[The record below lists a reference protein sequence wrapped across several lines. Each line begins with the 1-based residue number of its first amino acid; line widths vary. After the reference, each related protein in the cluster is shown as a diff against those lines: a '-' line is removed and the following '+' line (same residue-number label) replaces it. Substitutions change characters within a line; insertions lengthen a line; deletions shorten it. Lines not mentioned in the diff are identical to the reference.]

1 MTFEGFESDTWEALP
16 GAGRLTMAQREAIE
30 SDDPLLCVVAGAGAG
45 KTRVL
50 TLRVARRVR
59 EGGIEADRTLVT
71 TFSRKAAEELRTRLW
86 SLGVAG
92 VKAGTFHRTA
102 LGLLREHRELR
113 GRPAPQLLPDR
124 RRLLA
129 EVTTGDPR
137 RTRALDGEI
146 GWAKARL
153 VTPEHYQGEA
163 RRHGRRSGVNPD
175 QVADA
180 YARYETERRRRR
192 LLDFDDLIVACADA
206 LSGDSEFANSI
217 RWRTRHLFVD
227 EMQDV
232 NPAQFRLLTAMLA
245 DEPDLFVVGD
255 PNQSVYG
262 FNGADPTL
270 LERLPEILRGTKVI
284 HLDENHRCT
293 PQVVAV
299 ATAVLRAGGSSGG
312 TDEVVP
318 PRTTRIDGPVPK
330 VVAHATDD
338 DEAAWAATRAK
349 MSRTPGRRW
358 SSIAVLTRT
367 NAQLVKVKDAMDA
380 ANVPSLVAGSDLGPA
395 SDLRAEQVQGRSDRN
410 DAGRNDAG
418 RDDAGRDD
426 AGRDAEGRPLAPVAA
441 DHVVLTTFH
450 RAKGL
455 QWPTVIVLG
464 LGEGSMPIASA
475 QTDAALEEE
484 RRLLYVALTRSEDE
498 LWCSWFER
506 TGGEAVT
513 GTARPRGPSPWLQPI
528 ERTIARLET
537 EAAPTSASEVADRVA
552 ELRKRLAEGVQGA
565 DVQR

>member
-1 MTFEGFESDTWEALP
+1 MTFEGLETDTWDSLP
-16 GAGRLTMAQREAIE
+16 GANRLTVTQREAIE
-30 SDDPLLCVVAGAGAG
+30 SDKPLLCVVAGAGAG

-59 EGGIEADRTLVT
+59 EGSIEPDRTLVT
-71 TFSRKAAEELRTRLW
+71 TFSRKAADELRTRLY
-86 SLGVAG
+86 SLGVSG

-113 GRPAPQLLPDR
+113 GRPLPQLLPDR

-129 EVTTGDPR
+129 EVTTGDAR

-153 VTPEHYQGEA
+153 VSPEQYEAEA
-163 RRHGRRSGVNPD
+163 RRHRRRSGMSAE

-180 YARYETERRRRR
+180 FSRYEAERTRRR
-192 LLDFDDLIVACADA
+192 LLDFDDLIVSCADA
-206 LSGDSEFANSI
+206 LAGDSEFADSI

-270 LERLPEILRGTKVI
+270 LDRLPDILPGTTVI
-284 HLDENHRCT
+284 RLDENHRCT

-299 ATAVLRAGGSSGG
+299 ATAVLREGGGFGASG
-312 TDEVVP
+312 EVVL
-318 PRTTRIDGPVPK
+318 PRTTRVDGPVPK
-330 VVAHATDD
+330 VVSHATDA
-338 DEAAWAATRAK
+338 DEAAWVADRAK
-349 MSRTPGRRW
+349 MSRTPGRQW

-367 NAQLVKVKDAMDA
+367 NAQLALVQA
-380 ANVPSLVAGSDLGPA
+380 ALDKARVPNQIAGADLGPA
-395 SDLRAEQVQGRSDRN
+395 SDLRGDGERRGPGADEESHRDEAPSDR
-410 DAGRNDAG
+410 DR
-418 RDDAGRDD
+418 
-426 AGRDAEGRPLAPVAA
+426 
-441 DHVVLTTFH
+441 VVLTTFH

-455 QWPTVIVLG
+455 QWPTVLVLG
-464 LGEGSMPIASA
+464 LSAGLMPLASA
-475 QTDAALEEE
+475 QTPSAVDEE
-484 RRLLYVALTRSEDE
+484 RRLLYVALTRSEEE

-506 TGGEAVT
+506 SGNDTGSGA
-513 GTARPRGPSPWLQPI
+513 GPSRGPSPWLEAI
-528 ERTIARLET
+528 ERTIIDLEKD
-537 EAAPTSASEVADRVA
+537 AAPTKATEVASRVA
-552 ELRKRLAEGVQGA
+552 ELRRRLAEGTDDSQ
-565 DVQR
+565 

>member
-1 MTFEGFESDTWEALP
+1 MTFEGFENDTWEALP
-16 GAGRLTMAQREAIE
+16 GARRLTIAQREAIE

-59 EGGIEADRTLVT
+59 ERTIEADRTLVT

-113 GRPAPQLLPDR
+113 NRPAPQLMTDR

-129 EVTTGDPR
+129 DVTNGDAR

-153 VTPEHYQGEA
+153 VSPEHYEAEA
-163 RRHGRRSGVNPD
+163 RRYRRRSGLSAE
-175 QVADA
+175 QVSDA
-180 YARYETERRRRR
+180 YTRYETERTRRR

-206 LSGDSEFANSI
+206 LAGDAEFAASI

-270 LERLPEILRGTKVI
+270 LDRLPELLRGTRVI
-284 HLDENHRCT
+284 RLDENHRCT

-299 ATAVLRAGGSSGG
+299 ATAVLREGGSFSGDG
-312 TDEVVP
+312 EVVP
-318 PRTTRIDGPVPK
+318 PHTTRVDGPVPQSI
-330 VVAHATDD
+330 AHATDD
-338 DEAAWAATRAK
+338 DEAAWAASRAK
-349 MSRTPGRRW
+349 LSRTPGRRW

-367 NAQLVKVKDAMDA
+367 NAQLTKIKAAMDA
-380 ANVPSLVAGSDLGPA
+380 ALVPSRIAGSDLGPA
-395 SDLRAEQVQGRSDRN
+395 SDLRADNADSSRSGQTVDAEPEDFVDDRN
-410 DAGRNDAG
+410 KYDDDPAS
-418 RDDAGRDD
+418 RD
-426 AGRDAEGRPLAPVAA
+426 E
-441 DHVVLTTFH
+441 VVLTTFH

-455 QWPTVIVLG
+455 QWPTVMVLG
-464 LGEGSMPIASA
+464 LGAGLMPIASA
-475 QTDAALEEE
+475 QTDAAVDEE

-498 LWCSWFER
+498 LWCSWFAR
-506 TGGEAVT
+506 TGDDPGAPT
-513 GTARPRGPSPWLQPI
+513 RGPSPWLAPI
-528 ERTIARLET
+528 ERTMAQLEKD
-537 EAAPTSASEVADRVA
+537 AAPTAAAEVAARVA
-552 ELRKRLAEGVQGA
+552 ELRQRLADGSEGA
-565 DVQR
+565 DTTR

>member
-30 SDDPLLCVVAGAGAG
+30 SDEPLLCVVAGAGAG

-59 EGGIEADRTLVT
+59 DGGIEADRTLVT

-102 LGLLREHRELR
+102 LSLLREQRELR

-153 VTPEHYQGEA
+153 VTPERYQGEA
-163 RRHGRRSGVNPD
+163 RRHRRRSGVNPD
-175 QVADA
+175 QVADV

-270 LERLPEILRGTKVI
+270 LERLPEILGGTKVI

-299 ATAVLRAGGSSGG
+299 ATAVLREAGPSGG
-312 TDEVVP
+312 AGEVVP

-349 MSRTPGRRW
+349 LSRTPGRRW

-395 SDLRAEQVQGRSDRN
+395 SDLRGEPGRGGAR
-410 DAGRNDAG
+410 

-426 AGRDAEGRPLAPVAA
+426 ADRDDADRDDAGPDERRPPAPVAG

-464 LGEGSMPIASA
+464 LGEGYMPIASA
-475 QTDAALEEE
+475 QTEAALEEE
-484 RRLLYVALTRSEDE
+484 RRLLYVALTRSEEE

-506 TGGEAVT
+506 TRDEAMAE
-513 GTARPRGPSPWLQPI
+513 TAPPRGPSPWLQPI
-528 ERTIARLET
+528 ERTIARLEK
-537 EAAPTSASEVADRVA
+537 EAAPTSASEVATRVA
-552 ELRKRLAEGVQGA
+552 ELRKRLAEGVEGA
-565 DVQR
+565 DVPR

>member
-1 MTFEGFESDTWEALP
+1 MTFEGLENDTWETLP
-16 GAGRLTMAQREAIE
+16 GANRLTVTQREAIE
-30 SDDPLLCVVAGAGAG
+30 SDQPLLCVVAGAGAG

-59 EGGIEADRTLVT
+59 DGSIEPDRTLVT
-71 TFSRKAAEELRTRLW
+71 TFSRKAADELRTRLY
-86 SLGVAG
+86 SLGVTG

-113 GRPAPQLLPDR
+113 GRPLPQLLPDR

-129 EVTTGDPR
+129 EVTTGDAR

-146 GWAKARL
+146 GWSKARL
-153 VTPEHYQGEA
+153 VTPEQYEAEA
-163 RRHGRRSGVNPD
+163 RRHHRRSGMSAA

-180 YARYETERRRRR
+180 FARYETERSRKR

-206 LSGDSEFANSI
+206 LAGDTEFAESI

-232 NPAQFRLLTAMLA
+232 NPAQFRLLTAMLS

-270 LERLPEILRGTKVI
+270 LDRLPDILRGTAVI
-284 HLDENHRCT
+284 RLDENHRCT

-299 ATAVLRAGGSSGG
+299 ATAVLQEGSSFGTGG
-312 TDEVVP
+312 EVVL
-318 PRTTRIDGPVPK
+318 PRTTRVDGPVPK
-330 VVAHATDD
+330 VVSHASAE
-338 DEAAWAATRAK
+338 DEAAWVADRVK
-349 MSRTPGRRW
+349 MSRTPGRQW

-367 NAQLVKVKDAMDA
+367 NAQLAVVQAVLDKAR
-380 ANVPSLVAGSDLGPA
+380 VPNLVAGADLGPA
-395 SDLRAEQVQGRSDRN
+395 SDLRGEGEKREEVDEWKRPEAQEDR
-410 DAGRNDAG
+410 DR
-418 RDDAGRDD
+418 
-426 AGRDAEGRPLAPVAA
+426 
-441 DHVVLTTFH
+441 VVLTTFH

-464 LGEGSMPIASA
+464 LGAGLMPIASA
-475 QTDAALEEE
+475 QTAAAVDEE
-484 RRLLYVALTRSEDE
+484 RRLLYVALTRSEEE
-498 LWCSWFER
+498 LWCSWYEDAGSGAR
-506 TGGEAVT
+506 GG
-513 GTARPRGPSPWLQPI
+513 RGPSPWLAAI
-528 ERTIARLET
+528 ERTIAELEK
-537 EAAPTSASEVADRVA
+537 EAAPTAAEEVSLRVA
-552 ELRKRLAEGVQGA
+552 ELRRRLAEGA
-565 DVQR
+565 DEG

>member
-1 MTFEGFESDTWEALP
+1 MTFEGLENDTWETLP
-16 GAGRLTMAQREAIE
+16 GANRLTVTQREAIE
-30 SDDPLLCVVAGAGAG
+30 SDKPLLCVVAGAGAG

-59 EGGIEADRTLVT
+59 NGSIEPDRTLVT
-71 TFSRKAAEELRTRLW
+71 TFSRKAADELRTRLW
-86 SLGVAG
+86 SLGVSG

-113 GRPAPQLLPDR
+113 GRPLPQLLPDR

-129 EVTTGDPR
+129 EVTNGDAR

-153 VTPEHYQGEA
+153 VSPEQYEAEA
-163 RRHGRRSGVNPD
+163 RRHRRRSGLSAE

-180 YARYETERRRRR
+180 FSRYEAERSRRR
-192 LLDFDDLIVACADA
+192 LLDFDDLIVSCADA
-206 LSGDSEFANSI
+206 LAGDSEFADSI

-232 NPAQFRLLTAMLA
+232 NPAQFRLLTAMLG

-270 LERLPEILRGTKVI
+270 LDRLPDILRGTAVI
-284 HLDENHRCT
+284 RLDENHRCT

-299 ATAVLRAGGSSGG
+299 ATAVLREGGSFG
-312 TDEVVP
+312 TDGEVVL
-318 PRTTRIDGPVPK
+318 PRTTRVDGPVPK
-330 VVAHATDD
+330 VVSHATAE
-338 DEAAWAATRAK
+338 DEAAWVADRIK
-349 MSRTPGRRW
+349 MSRTPGRQW

-367 NAQLVKVKDAMDA
+367 NAQLAMVQA
-380 ANVPSLVAGSDLGPA
+380 ALDKARVPNLVAGADLGPA
-395 SDLRAEQVQGRSDRN
+395 SDLRGDGDKRGGGDVDTDEWKRAEAPGDR
-410 DAGRNDAG
+410 DR
-418 RDDAGRDD
+418 
-426 AGRDAEGRPLAPVAA
+426 
-441 DHVVLTTFH
+441 VVLTTFH

-464 LGEGSMPIASA
+464 LSAGLMPIASA
-475 QTDAALEEE
+475 QTPAAIDEE
-484 RRLLYVALTRSEDE
+484 RRLLYVALTRSEEE
-498 LWCSWFER
+498 LWCSWYEDAGSGAR
-506 TGGEAVT
+506 GIRGPAP
-513 GTARPRGPSPWLQPI
+513 GWRRLSGRSRSSRRRRHRPRRRRSP
-528 ERTIARLET
+528 
-537 EAAPTSASEVADRVA
+537 SASRNSGGGWPTVPTTGKAR
-552 ELRKRLAEGVQGA
+552 
-565 DVQR
+565 

>member
-1 MTFEGFESDTWEALP
+1 MTFEGFETDTWETLP
-16 GAGRLTMAQREAIE
+16 GAARLTLAQREAIE

-59 EGGIEADRTLVT
+59 EGTIEADRTLVT

-86 SLGVAG
+86 SLGVSG

-102 LGLLREHRELR
+102 FGLLREHRELR
-113 GRPAPQLLPDR
+113 NRPAPQLMTDR
-124 RRLLA
+124 RRMLA
-129 EVTTGDPR
+129 EVTKIDAR
-137 RTRALDGEI
+137 RTRSLDGEI

-153 VTPEHYQGEA
+153 VTPERYEAEA
-163 RRHGRRSGVNPD
+163 RRHRRRSGFSTQ

-180 YARYETERRRRR
+180 YAAYEEERTRRR

-206 LSGDSEFANSI
+206 LAGDAEFADSI

-245 DEPDLFVVGD
+245 DDPDLFVVGD

-270 LERLPEILRGTKVI
+270 LARLPDLLRGTKVI
-284 HLDENHRCT
+284 RLDENHRCT

-299 ATAVLRAGGSSGG
+299 ATAVLREGGDADGE
-312 TDEVVP
+312 EVVA
-318 PRTTRIDGPVPK
+318 PRTTRVDGPVPK
-330 VVAHATDD
+330 VVAHETDE
-338 DEAAWAATRAK
+338 DEAAWAARQAK

-367 NAQLVKVKDAMDA
+367 NAQLAKVQAAMDA
-380 ANVPSLVAGSDLGPA
+380 ARVPSRIAGSDLGPG
-395 SDLRAEQVQGRSDRN
+395 SDLQADDDRDGPGGRRGVVDADMDLAVAE
-410 DAGRNDAG
+410 DAALEGDPAS
-418 RDDAGRDD
+418 
-426 AGRDAEGRPLAPVAA
+426 RDA
-441 DHVVLTTFH
+441 VVLTTFH

-455 QWPTVIVLG
+455 QWPTVMVLG
-464 LGEGSMPIASA
+464 LGAGLMPIASA
-475 QTDAALEEE
+475 QTDAAVDEE

-506 TGGEAVT
+506 SGDGASERSGRRGG
-513 GTARPRGPSPWLQPI
+513 GPSPWLAPI
-528 ERTIARLET
+528 ERTVAQLEK
-537 EAAPTSASEVADRVA
+537 EAAPTAASEVSARVA
-552 ELRKRLAEGVQGA
+552 ELRQRLAEGSEGA
-565 DVQR
+565 EPTR